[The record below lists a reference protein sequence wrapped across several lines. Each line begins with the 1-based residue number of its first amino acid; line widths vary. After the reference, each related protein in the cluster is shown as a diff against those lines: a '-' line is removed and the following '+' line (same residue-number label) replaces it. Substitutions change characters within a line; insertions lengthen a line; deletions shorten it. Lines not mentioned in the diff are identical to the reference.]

1 MIQRIQS
8 VYLFG
13 VAVLSIVMFMV
24 PFGMVGD
31 YTLTA
36 ISLANGD
43 EVLKETYPLAG
54 LVGAGLIVSIVSIF
68 LFKKRKLQIKVCT
81 LSMIVQ
87 AAILAVAMFLY
98 LDSTASELGIEKPTY
113 AIGTFLPAIGMV
125 LSFLAS
131 KAIKKDDDL
140 VRSVDRLR

>member
-13 VAVLSIVMFMV
+13 VAVLSVVMFMV
-24 PFGMVGD
+24 PFGIVGD

-36 ISLANGD
+36 ISLANAD

-54 LVGAGLIVSIVSIF
+54 LIGAGLIVSVISIF
-68 LFKKRKLQIKVCT
+68 LFKNRKLQIKVCA

-98 LDSTASELGIEKPTY
+98 LDGTATELKLEQPTY
-113 AIGTFLPAIGMV
+113 AIGTFY
-125 LSFLAS
+125 
-131 KAIKKDDDL
+131 
-140 VRSVDRLR
+140 RQ